1 MKALPFKYTKGW
13 EKSTLFYK
21 YWTTRL
27 ARLCLKEFC
36 IYVHNY
42 SWYYNSKHCF
52 ELLLLKS
59 GDRKEQMFTS
69 LCLVNTVSR
78 PFLFTTAIN
87 GSKEAKM
94 HEEELTHPSHFSSA
108 YELKEI
114 WKGNTTGE
122 KQWNLICLWGMDT
135 RWRGYFPLRILPFR
149 SKLHLSLY
157 LVQDL

>member
-1 MKALPFKYTKGW
+1 
-13 EKSTLFYK
+13 
-21 YWTTRL
+21 
-27 ARLCLKEFC
+27 
-36 IYVHNY
+36 
-42 SWYYNSKHCF
+42 
-52 ELLLLKS
+52 LLLKS

-122 KQWNLICLWGMDT
+122 KQ
-135 RWRGYFPLRILPFR
+135 
-149 SKLHLSLY
+149 
-157 LVQDL
+157 